1 MAHQG
6 LQGVLFEPKRGL
18 LVRGLVGVILVGYGS
33 DLDEKRAVEIVVPS
47 RRHNTGVAGCR
58 YGVWRYR
65 GTELTEAKSER
76 GKIG

>member
-47 RRHNTGVAGCR
+47 RRHNTGVAGME
-58 YGVWRYR
+58 YGD
-65 GTELTEAKSER
+65 TEGQS
-76 GKIG
+76 